1 MKHLILIIFAVLNVF
16 HSTSQSINPD
26 QSNEFCPGTEYV
38 FSVTINGEYKSYS
51 NNRMIITQPPYDFNT
66 NKTSFKFKAKFVDI
80 NTKQSISFFKNDPNQ
95 TPDVFEFLKVKSLY
109 HDFIPS
115 MTCTYIQPT
124 QISHNAPLC
133 KENSFSINFAPIK
146 WQNPFEIP
154 ALCFGSISDYEYLIP
169 AGWKID
175 SKTSTGNAWI
185 EGSNNAN
192 IITDLNTQGNIQIRP
207 KNNCGPNL
215 SKNQAHVTVLVNRQP
230 GFTVLPAA
238 VSIPCGSTDPVNF
251 TINNT
256 INAAGITDYTWDL
269 GPVPN
274 GWSHNGNPAGRY
286 ISSGLNNSI
295 QLTPIC
301 GDIQKNVSAN
311 VTYNGTVCSSS
322 TSIINSIQPSISISG
337 ASAFC
342 VNSSPY
348 ILNNVPCSP
357 SITWTSSNPSIASIT
372 AAGTQASLNKNSNG
386 DVTLTATINNIAC
399 LTNKIYSQTVSVGIP
414 AANNIILWS
423 SSNTTPTGNV
433 VGFVAGYPPNNRCQI
448 LSTEWQSSISTYIF
462 SGNFPCEPDNE
473 TSKNIIF
480 ENPGTAYVQAKIL
493 NTCGWSDWSAGLPI
507 EVTSGYF
514 FYSIAPNPGQDQV
527 LVKVND
533 DKKDKI
539 KEVKI
544 FDLTGNLKKHQKNN
558 TNSSQLQLNTSDLK
572 DGLYILE
579 ISGTNY
585 VERQKISI
593 KR

>member
-1 MKHLILIIFAVLNVF
+1 MLRNYIFILSLSIPVISLQSQTISPSSNDEYCPNQEYTFFITLPGKFDQIIPNTLFI
-16 HSTSQSINPD
+16 SQ
-26 QSNEFCPGTEYV
+26 Q
-38 FSVTINGEYKSYS
+38 
-51 NNRMIITQPPYDFNT
+51 PYDFDIQ
-66 NKTSFKFKAKFVDI
+66 NKSFKIKIKFADI
-80 NTKQSISFFKNDPNQ
+80 NNTQSLNIYYNNSNNVYPVNFFKIKSLFSYTTNFPYCPGIQ
-95 TPDVFEFLKVKSLY
+95 TPLSP
-109 HDFIPS
+109 I
-115 MTCTYIQPT
+115 
-124 QISHNAPLC
+124 NAPLC
-133 KENSFSINFAPIK
+133 KINSFPINFTPVQ
-146 WQNPFEIP
+146 WQNTSLGQF
-154 ALCFGSISDYEYLIP
+154 LCFGTINDYEYLLP
-169 AGWKID
+169 ANWKLNTIV
-175 SKTSTGNAWI
+175 STGSNWI
-185 EGSNNAN
+185 QGSNNAN
-192 IITDLNTQGNIQIRP
+192 ITTDLYTQGDILISP

-215 SKNQAHVTVLVNRQP
+215 TNSPSYTTINVNRPP
-230 GFTVLPAA
+230 GFTVLPAV

-251 TINNT
+251 TVNNS
-256 INAAGITDYTWDL
+256 INATGITDYTWDL

-274 GWSHNGNPAGRY
+274 GWFYNGNPAQRY
-286 ISSGLNNSI
+286 ISTGLNNSI

-301 GDIQKNVSAN
+301 GDSQKNVSAN
-311 VTYNGTVCSSS
+311 VTFNGTVCSSS
-322 TSIINSIQPSISISG
+322 KSIINSVQPSISITG

-342 VNSSPY
+342 GNSSAY

-372 AAGTQASLNKNSNG
+372 ASGTQASLNKNSNG

-399 LTNKIYSQTVSVGIP
+399 LTNKTFSQTVSVGIP

-423 SSNTTPTGNV
+423 SSNTTTTGNA

-462 SGNFPCEPDNE
+462 SGDFPCEPDNE

-514 FYSIAPNPGQDQV
+514 FYSIAPNPGQDQI
-527 LVKVND
+527 LVKVKNE
-533 DKKDKI
+533 KKDKI